1 MLKTTTLAG
10 ALTLIAAGAAHA
22 QDHAPVKLTGIDWR
36 TDLAAAT
43 REAKAAGKP
52 LLVTFR

>member
-1 MLKTTTLAG
+1 MLKMTTLAG
-10 ALTLIAAGAAHA
+10 ALTLLGAGFALA
-22 QDHAPVKLTGIDWR
+22 QDHAPLKLTGIEWR

-43 REAKAAGKP
+43 SEAKAAGKP